1 MERKSV
7 YANAL
12 LNILQAEDA
21 VEETSDALFRFARV
35 LEGNDQLWQALG
47 DPRIPA
53 EKRVQIIQDVLE
65 GKASDVTVAVLSLLV
80 QTGRSREIP
89 AIVDEL
95 VAASAAASRRE
106 VAEVRS
112 AVELTAEQR
121 ERLAAALSAA
131 VGADVELKV
140 VVDPSVVGGVLA
152 QIGDRVFDGT
162 VRSRLNQLR
171 DSF

>member
-1 MERKSV
+1 MERNTL

-12 LNILQAEDA
+12 LAILQAEGN
-21 VEETSDALFRFARV
+21 VEESSDELFRFARV

-47 DPRIPA
+47 DPHLPA
-53 EKRVQIIQDVLE
+53 ERRIQIVQDVLD
-65 GKASDVTVAVLSLLV
+65 GKASDVTVGVLSLLV
-80 QTGRSREIP
+80 QTGRSRDIP
-89 AIVDEL
+89 AVVDEI

-112 AVELTAEQR
+112 AVDLTDEQR
-121 ERLAAALSAA
+121 ERLTAALSKAI
-131 VGADVELKV
+131 GADVEIKV
-140 VVDPSVVGGVLA
+140 VIDPSVMGGVLA

-171 DSF
+171 ESF

>member
-1 MERKSV
+1 MERNTL

-12 LNILQAEDA
+12 LAVLEAEGSVD
-21 VEETSDALFRFARV
+21 ESSDELFRFARV

-47 DPRIPA
+47 DPRLPA
-53 EKRVQIIQDVLE
+53 ERRIQIVQDVLD
-65 GKASDVTVAVLSLLV
+65 GKASEPTIAVISLLV

-89 AIVDEL
+89 SIVDQL
-95 VAASAAASRRE
+95 VSASAAASRRE

-112 AVELTAEQR
+112 AVELTDEQR
-121 ERLAAALSAA
+121 ERLAAALSTAI
-131 VGADVELKV
+131 GADVEVKV
-140 VVDPSVVGGVLA
+140 VIDPSVMGGVLA

-171 DSF
+171 ESF